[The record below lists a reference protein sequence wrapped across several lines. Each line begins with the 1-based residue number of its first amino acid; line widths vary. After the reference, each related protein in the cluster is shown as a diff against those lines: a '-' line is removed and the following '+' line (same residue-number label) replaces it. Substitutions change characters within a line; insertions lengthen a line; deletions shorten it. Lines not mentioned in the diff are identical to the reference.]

1 MGRRRKYINRRLD
14 FSGDIE
20 LMIIYETITKEI
32 EDIKDAVARQEEL
45 LHEILEALK
54 QKEKDNE

>member
-1 MGRRRKYINRRLD
+1 
-14 FSGDIE
+14 
-20 LMIIYETITKEI
+20 MIIYETIIKEI
-32 EDIKDAVARQEEL
+32 EDIKDAVARQKEL

>member
-1 MGRRRKYINRRLD
+1 
-14 FSGDIE
+14 
-20 LMIIYETITKEI
+20 MIIYEAITKEI

-45 LHEILEALK
+45 LYEILEALK

>member
-1 MGRRRKYINRRLD
+1 
-14 FSGDIE
+14 
-20 LMIIYETITKEI
+20 MIIYEAITKEI

-54 QKEKDNE
+54 QKEKDIE